1 MLHLANFIV
10 GSVGEMGIVGF
21 GIRVAVGA
29 APGAQRSEAERV
41 YLCSFSYGASKQRAL
56 HEASTG
62 PVDEGAD
69 RTVLRSVHISAC

>member
-21 GIRVAVGA
+21 AIRVAVAA

-41 YLCSFSYGASKQRAL
+41 YMCAFSYGASKERAL
-56 HEASTG
+56 YEASTG
-62 PVDEGAD
+62 SVDEGAD
-69 RTVLRSVHISAC
+69 RTVLRTVHISAC